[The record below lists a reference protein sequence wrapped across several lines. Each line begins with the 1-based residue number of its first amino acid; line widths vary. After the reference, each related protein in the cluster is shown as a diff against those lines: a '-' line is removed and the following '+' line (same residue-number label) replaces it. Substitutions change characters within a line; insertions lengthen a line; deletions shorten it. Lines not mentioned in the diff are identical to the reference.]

1 MATTNKLIIP
11 EGSKLTFKTH
21 VVNRDEIVIQAIEF
35 EGTRYALLE
44 EQYSVTSI
52 ADQIV
57 ESEGVQYQ
65 VLISGT
71 ITVEGTI
78 EAYVK
83 ATTTFEIE
91 IDSDGRSL
99 KEVGLGLEHMCIDDL
114 GLEGAEFQDWEL
126 DDSDPEC
133 SDNQDIEISIDVLEW
148 EK

>member
-83 ATTTFEIE
+83 ATTTFEI
-91 IDSDGRSL
+91 
-99 KEVGLGLEHMCIDDL
+99 
-114 GLEGAEFQDWEL
+114 
-126 DDSDPEC
+126 
-133 SDNQDIEISIDVLEW
+133 
-148 EK
+148 